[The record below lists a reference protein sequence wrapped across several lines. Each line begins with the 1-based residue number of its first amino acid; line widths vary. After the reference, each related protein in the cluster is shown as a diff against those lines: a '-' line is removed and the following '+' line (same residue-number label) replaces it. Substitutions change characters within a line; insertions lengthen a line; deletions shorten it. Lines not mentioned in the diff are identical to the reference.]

1 MRELT
6 EPPRVWNARE
16 AFMEQVGMK
25 LYMFIPAAAFG
36 VILGVIIW
44 VCFMF
49 CLR

>member
-1 MRELT
+1 
-6 EPPRVWNARE
+6 
-16 AFMEQVGMK
+16 MEQVGMK